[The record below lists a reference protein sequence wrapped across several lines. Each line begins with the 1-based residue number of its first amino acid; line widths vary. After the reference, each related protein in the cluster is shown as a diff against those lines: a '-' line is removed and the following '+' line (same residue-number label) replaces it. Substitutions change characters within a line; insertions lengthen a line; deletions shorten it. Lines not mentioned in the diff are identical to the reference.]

1 MRFLDMPRADN
12 YSSIT
17 IYTIGHST
25 LPLAEFVAVLQRY
38 EIKQV
43 VDIRTVPRSRTN
55 PQYNRDTL
63 PEDLARNDLSYCQMA
78 KLGGLR
84 ARSKQPSP
92 LDGCNNAGW
101 ENQSFRNYADYAL
114 TEPFQQGLEEL
125 LKLAS
130 VTRAV
135 IMCAEAVWWRC
146 HRRIVADYL
155 LQRKVVVLDLVPPAP
170 PKPHQLTSFAHPQ
183 ADGTICYP
191 KVDTT

>member
-1 MRFLDMPRADN
+1 MSQGAN
-12 YSSIT
+12 YNSSIT

-25 LPLAEFVAVLQRY
+25 LPVTELVRVLQSY
-38 EIKQV
+38 EIKLV

-55 PQYNRDTL
+55 PQYNRNSL
-63 PEDLARNDLSYCQMA
+63 PQDIARNGLSYCHLA

-84 ARSKQPSP
+84 ARSKETSQTS
-92 LDGCNNAGW
+92 GCNNAGW
-101 ENQSFRNYADYAL
+101 KNQSFRNYADYAL

-146 HRRIVADYL
+146 HRRIVGDYL
-155 LQRKVVVLDLVPPAP
+155 LQREVVVLDLMPPAP
-170 PKPHQLTSFAHPQ
+170 PKPHQLTPFAQPQ

-191 KVDTT
+191 KPASA